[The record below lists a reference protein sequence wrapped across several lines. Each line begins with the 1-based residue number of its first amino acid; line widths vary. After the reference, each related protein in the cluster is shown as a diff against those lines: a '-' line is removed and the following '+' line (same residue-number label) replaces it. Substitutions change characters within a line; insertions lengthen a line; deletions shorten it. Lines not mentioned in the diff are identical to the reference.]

1 MKIYVNIF
9 IIQILLIYFMKIY
22 VNIYI
27 IQILLISNNC
37 LLEDVHMF
45 LFFVWKETIGRSSI
59 RKSNN
64 NLWPLKNF
72 NLDISLSVRQSAWPG
87 YI

>member
-22 VNIYI
+22 VNISI

-45 LFFVWKETIGRSSI
+45 LFIVW
-59 RKSNN
+59 
-64 NLWPLKNF
+64 
-72 NLDISLSVRQSAWPG
+72 
-87 YI
+87 